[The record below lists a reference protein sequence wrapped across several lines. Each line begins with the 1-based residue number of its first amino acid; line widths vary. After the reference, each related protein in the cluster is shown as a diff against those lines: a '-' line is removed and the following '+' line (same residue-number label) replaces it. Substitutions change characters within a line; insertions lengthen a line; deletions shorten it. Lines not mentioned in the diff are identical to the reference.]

1 MSHVDWIS
9 GELGHMLL
17 RPESMMEPSSHQD
30 ITLFKSVGTAI
41 QDVVTAQAVLKAAIA
56 KNRGVVAEL

>member
-1 MSHVDWIS
+1 
-9 GELGHMLL
+9 MLL